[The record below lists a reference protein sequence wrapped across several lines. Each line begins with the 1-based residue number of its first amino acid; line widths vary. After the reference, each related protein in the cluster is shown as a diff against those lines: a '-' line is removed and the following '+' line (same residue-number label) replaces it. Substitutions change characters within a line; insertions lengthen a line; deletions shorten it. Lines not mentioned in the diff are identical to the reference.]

1 MGRRERFG
9 HWAFDI
15 GHLLVTRITIPY
27 MELNDQQ
34 PPRPPIA
41 PVDSEE
47 AGCVSGVVLL
57 VAIALTVVMLFI
69 WVWRKV
75 W

>member
-1 MGRRERFG
+1 MEQNERE
-9 HWAFDI
+9 
-15 GHLLVTRITIPY
+15 
-27 MELNDQQ
+27 

-41 PVDSEE
+41 PVDDEE

-57 VAIALTVVMLFI
+57 VFTAVTVVMLFI
-69 WVWRKV
+69 WVLRKV

>member
-1 MGRRERFG
+1 
-9 HWAFDI
+9 
-15 GHLLVTRITIPY
+15 
-27 MELNDQQ
+27 MEKGDQE

-47 AGCVSGVVLL
+47 AGCVSGMVLL
-57 VAIALTVVMLFI
+57 VAIAVTVVLLFI
-69 WVWRKV
+69 WLLRKV

>member
-1 MGRRERFG
+1 MNTE
-9 HWAFDI
+9 
-15 GHLLVTRITIPY
+15 
-27 MELNDQQ
+27 DQE

-47 AGCVSGVVLL
+47 AGCVSGIVLMVFTVV
-57 VAIALTVVMLFI
+57 TVVMLFI
-69 WVWRKV
+69 WLLRKV

>member
-1 MGRRERFG
+1 MDAE
-9 HWAFDI
+9 
-15 GHLLVTRITIPY
+15 
-27 MELNDQQ
+27 DQE

-47 AGCVSGVVLL
+47 AGCVSGMVLL
-57 VAIALTVVMLFI
+57 VAIAVTVVMLFI
-69 WVWRKV
+69 WVLRKIG

>member
-1 MGRRERFG
+1 MTKD
-9 HWAFDI
+9 WAVAVKFMADYNSFMDSE
-15 GHLLVTRITIPY
+15 HQ
-27 MELNDQQ
+27 E

-47 AGCVSGVVLL
+47 AGCVSGVLLL
-57 VAIALTVVMLFI
+57 VFTAVTVVMLFI
-69 WVWRKV
+69 WVLRKA